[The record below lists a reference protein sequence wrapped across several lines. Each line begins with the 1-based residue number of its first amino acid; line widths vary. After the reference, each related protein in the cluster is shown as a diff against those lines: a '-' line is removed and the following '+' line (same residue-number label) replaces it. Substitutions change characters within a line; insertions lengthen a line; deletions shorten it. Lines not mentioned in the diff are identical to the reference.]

1 MNAAQKESSM
11 IFGSKSKIVVLE
23 ILFRAV
29 PIYFFLS
36 ENIRSIL
43 HLEGALYGI
52 LV

>member
-36 ENIRSIL
+36 ENHSL
-43 HLEGALYGI
+43 LERL
-52 LV
+52 LREKKW